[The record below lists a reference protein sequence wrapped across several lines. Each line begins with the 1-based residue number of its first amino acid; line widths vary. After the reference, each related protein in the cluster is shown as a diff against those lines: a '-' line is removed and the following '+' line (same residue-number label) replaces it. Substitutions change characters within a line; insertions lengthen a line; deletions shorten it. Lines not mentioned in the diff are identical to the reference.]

1 MVIMNSLPAPI
12 LQAIES
18 GHVPSPPQILLRL
31 LKLTD
36 NELSSI
42 ADLVALVGQDPGLT
56 SRLLT
61 VANSPALG
69 RGRELRSL
77 DHCLATLGTRLVRSI
92 ATCLSIQKL
101 FAAEPR
107 VSADDLA
114 SFWGHSLM
122 VAELSRM
129 IAVAAACPQPDEA
142 YLAGLLHDIGQL
154 TLLSALGEPYA
165 ALLAAHGDEDALVA
179 EEFRQFGTHHGEVGT
194 WLTDR
199 WQFDSSFA
207 DGILFHHVDAGQI
220 ASAGL
225 LPRIVWL
232 AHAMVGS
239 AEVSEALAT
248 MFGDICGTPANAARF
263 REEAAQQTQR
273 IARALN
279 MTIPEGGQC
288 QRPWHALSA
297 NPPAAAN
304 EAEEALSAAI
314 GSMALLQP
322 LQQDLFALDSDAE
335 VLLSLK
341 ESARIL
347 FDLGRVAFIFP
358 GADGRSLSGA
368 NVGQQ
373 PALFRQLDI
382 SLETPRSLPAHAAVQ
397 RRILS
402 SYDDGASTAL
412 IDIQLARAF
421 GSEGLLCVPML
432 ARQQLAGVMVCAL
445 SRAQHQRLQRRLPWL
460 LNFGRIAAI
469 ALESLREAR
478 KLRQQAEKDAADHFS
493 RQARRIIHEAGNP
506 LGIIKSYL
514 MILDRKLP
522 ESIGVRQELEILRE
536 EIDRVGSIV
545 SRMSELPEAKVE
557 AGGIDVA
564 QLVDELLLLYGET
577 LFQARGIWAEIQH
590 PETPLPVACDRDS
603 LKQIL
608 LNLWKNA
615 SESLGDGQQLR
626 ISLTDGVIHE
636 GRDYIQLCLDDTGP
650 GMSETAM
657 RAIHHPVDSA
667 GSQARGMGLTIVGT
681 LAARQ
686 GIPITCRSQ
695 PGKGTHI
702 SLLLPRQGD
711 TETSACAF
719 TAKQTASGVAEQ

>member
-1 MVIMNSLPAPI
+1 MNSLPDTI
-12 LQAIES
+12 QQAIES

-36 NELSSI
+36 SELSSI
-42 ADLVALVGQDPGLT
+42 GDLVALVGQDPGLT

-77 DHCLATLGTRLVRSI
+77 DHCLSTLGTRLVRSI

-107 VSADDLA
+107 IDPGDLA

-165 ALLAAHGDEDALVA
+165 ALLAAHGDEDALVT
-179 EEFRQFGTHHGEVGT
+179 EEIRLYGTHHGEVGT

-207 DGILFHHVDAGQI
+207 DGILFHHVDAGEI
-220 ASAGL
+220 DSAAL

-232 AHAMVGS
+232 AHAMAGN
-239 AEVSEALAT
+239 AGVSEAMAT
-248 MFGDICGTPANAARF
+248 MFGNICGTPANAARF
-263 REEAAQQTQR
+263 REEAAQQTRR
-273 IARALN
+273 IAQALN
-279 MTIPEGGQC
+279 LTIPEAGQD
-288 QRPWHALSA
+288 QRLWQALSA
-297 NPPAAAN
+297 TRPATAAN
-304 EAEEALSAAI
+304 EAEDALSAAI

-347 FDLGRVAFIFP
+347 FDLGRVAFVFP

-373 PALFRQLDI
+373 PAIFRQLDI

-402 SYDDGASTAL
+402 SYDDNGTKAAL
-412 IDIQLARAF
+412 IDIQLTRAF

-432 ARQQLAGVMVCAL
+432 ARQQLTGVMVCAL
-445 SRAQHQRLQRRLPWL
+445 SRAQHQRLLRRLPWL

-469 ALESLREAR
+469 ALESLSEAR

-506 LGIIKSYL
+506 LGIIRSYL

-522 ESIGVRQELEILRE
+522 DSVGVRQELEILRE
-536 EIDRVGSIV
+536 EIDRVGNIV
-545 SRMSELPEAKVE
+545 SRMSELPEAKAD
-557 AGGIDVA
+557 AGALDVA

-577 LFQARGIWAEIQH
+577 LFQSRGIWAEIHH
-590 PETPLPVACDRDS
+590 PETPLPIACDRDS

-636 GRDYIQLCLDDTGP
+636 GRNYIQLCLDDTGP
-650 GMSETAM
+650 GMSEAAM
-657 RAIHHPVDSA
+657 RAFHHPVDSA
-667 GSQARGMGLTIVGT
+667 GSEARGMGLTIVGT

-702 SLLLPRQGD
+702 SLLLPRHGD
-711 TETSACAF
+711 TGTSACAF
-719 TAKQTASGVAEQ
+719 TAIHTASGVAKQ

>member
-1 MVIMNSLPAPI
+1 MNSLPAPI
-12 LQAIES
+12 LQAIEC

-36 NELSSI
+36 NELASI
-42 ADLVALVGQDPGLT
+42 ADLVTLVGQDPGLT

-77 DHCLATLGTRLVRSI
+77 DHCLSTLGTRLVRSI

-107 VSADDLA
+107 IDPGDLA
-114 SFWGHSLM
+114 SFWEHSLM

-165 ALLAAHGDEDALVA
+165 GLLAAHGDEDALVA
-179 EEFRQFGTHHGEVGT
+179 EEIRLYGTHHGEVGT

-220 ASAGL
+220 GSAGL

-248 MFGDICGTPANAARF
+248 MFGNICGTPANATRF
-263 REEAAQQTQR
+263 RDEAAQQTRR
-273 IARALN
+273 IAQALN
-279 MTIPEGGQC
+279 LTIPEAGQG
-288 QRPWHALSA
+288 QRLWQALSA
-297 NPPAAAN
+297 TQPAAVAN
-304 EAEEALSAAI
+304 EAEDALSAAI

-373 PALFRQLDI
+373 PAIFRQLDF
-382 SLETPRSLPAHAAVQ
+382 SLAPPGSLPAHAAVQ

-402 SYDDGASTAL
+402 SYEDGIGAAL

-421 GSEGLLCVPML
+421 SSEGLLCVPML
-432 ARQQLAGVMVCAL
+432 ARQQLTGVMVCAL
-445 SRAQHQRLQRRLPWL
+445 SRAQHQRLLRRLPWL

-478 KLRQQAEKDAADHFS
+478 KFRQQAEKDAADHFS

-522 ESIGVRQELEILRE
+522 DSVGVRQELEILRE
-536 EIDRVGSIV
+536 EIDRVGNIV
-545 SRMSELPEAKVE
+545 SRMSELPDPRPE
-557 AGGIDVA
+557 AGALDVG
-564 QLVDELLLLYGET
+564 QLVDELLLLYGES
-577 LFQARGIWAEIQH
+577 LFQTRGIWAEIHH
-590 PETPLPVACDRDS
+590 PETPLPVTCDRDS

-636 GRDYIQLCLDDTGP
+636 GHSYIQLCLDDTGP

-657 RAIHHPVDSA
+657 RSIHQPVDTA
-667 GSQARGMGLTIVGT
+667 GAQPRGIGLTIVGT

-702 SLLLPRQGD
+702 SLLLPRRD
-711 TETSACAF
+711 DADTSARAF
-719 TAKQTASGVAEQ
+719 AAKNIASGVAKQ